1 VESTEGARRRLVTS
15 AVLALCLLDLSACRS
30 PEALG
35 IVVQE
40 DLRAPQSWRP
50 LTQAEQTRFDL
61 GQAVF
66 NTEWSAATGTSSG
79 RTDGLGP
86 LFNVQSCDACH
97 NSRRRGRGPRGD
109 GEAPLDLVIQL
120 GRMRADG
127 QVERGIAE
135 YGHVLN
141 TNAISGFVPEG
152 VVSIRYETQV
162 HTYPDG
168 GTASLRVPRYSI
180 SRLSGAP
187 LSADVLIMP
196 RMPPSVQGVGLLERV
211 PDSELKRLANSV
223 RSHGIS
229 GRVSRLKDST
239 PASMGRFGWQA
250 TERSVASQT
259 ASAFA
264 REMGLSTQLIE
275 THADCGVEDAACR
288 DAPNGG
294 LPEVE
299 ANLFDALITFQE
311 LHAVP
316 VSSALDRNSKESK
329 LFENIGCAACHRS
342 ALPVH
347 VDGRAATIH
356 PYTDLLLHDLG
367 SGLAD
372 RELAGRA
379 APGEWRTAP
388 LWGLAAAAASGQ
400 SLRLLHDGRARSV
413 EEAILWHDGEALHAR
428 QRFEQLSAAQRRSL
442 AEWVERL

>member
-1 VESTEGARRRLVTS
+1 M
-15 AVLALCLLDLSACRS
+15 
-30 PEALG
+30 
-35 IVVQE
+35 VQ
-40 DLRAPQSWRP
+40 DDMRAPRPWRS
-50 LTQAEQTRFDL
+50 LTQAEQARFDL
-61 GQAVF
+61 GLAVF
-66 NTEWSAATGTSSG
+66 NTEWSAATGASTG

-120 GRMRADG
+120 GRLSADG
-127 QVERGIAE
+127 QVERGIPE

-141 TNAISGFVPEG
+141 TNAVSGFVPEA
-152 VVSIRYETQV
+152 VVSIRYDTQV

-168 GTASLRVPRYSI
+168 STASLRVPSYSI

-187 LSADVLIMP
+187 LSEDVLIMP

-211 PDSELKRLANSV
+211 SDSELQRLASSG
-223 RSHGIS
+223 RSRDVS
-229 GRVSRLKDST
+229 GRVSWSSDST
-239 PASMGRFGWQA
+239 PASIGRFGWQA
-250 TERSVASQT
+250 TEHSVASQT

-264 REMGLSTQLIE
+264 REMGLSTQLIG
-275 THADCGVEDAACR
+275 THADCGVADAACR
-288 DAPNGG
+288 NAPNGG
-294 LPEVE
+294 SPEVE

-316 VSSALDRNSKESK
+316 VSSALDRGSKESK
-329 LFENIGCAACHRS
+329 LFENIGCAECHRS

-347 VDGRAATIH
+347 VDGGVATIH

-367 SGLAD
+367 PGLAD
-372 RELAGRA
+372 RELAGKA

-400 SLRLLHDGRARSV
+400 PLRLLHDGRARSV
-413 EEAILWHDGEALHAR
+413 EEAILWHDGEALRAR
-428 QRFEQLSAAQRRSL
+428 QRFENLSVAQRSAL
-442 AEWVERL
+442 ANWVERL